1 MGIHKLPSEEK
12 LQRQMDALQGELAA
26 ARKEKQALL
35 KEQKTLGIIESNYE
49 VMLKNA
55 GVEVPEAEKEMTGKA
70 KEEVIS

>member
-1 MGIHKLPSEEK
+1 MEY
-12 LQRQMDALQGELAA
+12 
-26 ARKEKQALL
+26 RKEKQASL

-55 GVEVPEAEKEMTGKA
+55 GVEVPEAEKEMAGKA

>member
-1 MGIHKLPSEEK
+1 MPNG
-12 LQRQMDALQGELAA
+12 QRARSYKEDMEY
-26 ARKEKQALL
+26 RKEKQASL

-55 GVEVPEAEKEMTGKA
+55 GVEVPEAEKEMAGKA